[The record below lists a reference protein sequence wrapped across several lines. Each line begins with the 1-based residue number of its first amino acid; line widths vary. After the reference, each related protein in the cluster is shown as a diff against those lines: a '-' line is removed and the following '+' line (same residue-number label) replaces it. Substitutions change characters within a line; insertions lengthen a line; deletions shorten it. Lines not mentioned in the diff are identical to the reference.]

1 MNTLQ
6 YATSFRLLKVRQAFV
21 DGASV
26 DEVYQSTKID
36 PWFLN
41 QIKLLV
47 GLNKKISLLELKENG
62 FSDSQIA
69 KMKKRLKIK
78 LEILEKNKKYFRPIK

>member
-1 MNTLQ
+1 MLR
-6 YATSFRLLKVRQAFV
+6 ALDLKFLEAFV

-47 GLNKKISLLELKENG
+47 SLNKKTP
-62 FSDSQIA
+62 
-69 KMKKRLKIK
+69 
-78 LEILEKNKKYFRPIK
+78 Y